1 MTTEACLRAV
11 PRRLSA
17 ILRFM
22 TLYRLSYIVRPP
34 QDDEEPDKFIAEI
47 PLLPG
52 CRAWGDTPAEAVEIL
67 QSLAA
72 AFIESSLEHGDPLP
86 PALKGLAVDSGGEIA
101 GEVLVAV

>member
-1 MTTEACLRAV
+1 MA
-11 PRRLSA
+11 SA
-17 ILRFM
+17 ILRKM
-22 TLYRLSYIVRPP
+22 KLYRLKYVVRPP
-34 QDDEEPDKFIAEI
+34 QEDEEPDKFIAEI

-67 QSLAA
+67 QSLAT

-86 PALKGLAVDSGGEIA
+86 PALKALAVDSDGEVT